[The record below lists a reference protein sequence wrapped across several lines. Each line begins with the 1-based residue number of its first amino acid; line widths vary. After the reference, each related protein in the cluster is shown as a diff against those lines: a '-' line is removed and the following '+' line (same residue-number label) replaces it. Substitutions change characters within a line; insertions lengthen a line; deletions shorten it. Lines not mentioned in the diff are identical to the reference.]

1 MTDNMEKSRKMKM
14 RKLILEKEITKGI
27 MTTNKRIKY
36 RKINEFKLNKINN
49 YEIQDKIY
57 QNLSV

>member
-1 MTDNMEKSRKMKM
+1 MEKSRKMKM

>member
-1 MTDNMEKSRKMKM
+1 
-14 RKLILEKEITKGI
+14 